1 MNNRII
7 NLLMLRLLLEV
18 INQPEELKNETMF
31 SVGEKTLKLIPIMVT
46 LVSLLSRKSHLIII
60 SNT

>member
-1 MNNRII
+1 MNNKII

-46 LVSLLSRKSHLIII
+46 LVSLLSRKSHLIIT

>member
-1 MNNRII
+1 MNNKII

-31 SVGEKTLKLIPIMVT
+31 SVVEKTLKIIPIMVT